1 MTSFHGVISFTGRLA
16 SMKRS
21 QAFAIVRQQGG
32 TPRRGVTKA
41 TTLLVVGQ
49 LGWPLMDDGQPSNS
63 LKRAKSLQLPIIN
76 EVRFLELAGLRAAEV
91 DTPAFSKD
99 KLMALTLLVEDDIE
113 RLVDIGL
120 LRPTDNLFCF
130 RDISAARQLAKLS
143 ASGVKLSKIVKSLAQ
158 IRKWLPEAD
167 LPNVKL
173 VLEGEALELRRF
185 DGRVNPRGQFLLP
198 LDVSTEDAD
207 ALVEEAQVA
216 AEQKRWEDAERC
228 YRRAISADHN
238 DPVILFDLADLVRGQ
253 GRPTEAEKLY
263 RSAVRLDPH
272 FAEGWYNLSDLL
284 DAREAVD
291 EAIECLER
299 SITADPEYA
308 DAHFNLGLLLQK
320 RGHFEEA
327 TRCWR
332 RYLDLDDNS
341 EWSKKAR
348 RALKY
353 CETMAHATN

>member
-1 MTSFHGVISFTGRLA
+1 MTSLQGVISFTGRLA
-16 SMKRS
+16 SMQRS
-21 QAFAIVRQQGG
+21 QAFAIVRQRGG

-76 EVRFLELAGLRAAEV
+76 EPRFLEHAGLHEAEV
-91 DTPAFSKD
+91 DTAAYTID
-99 KLMALTLLVEDDIE
+99 KVMALTSLSEVDVE
-113 RLVDIGL
+113 RLIDIGL
-120 LRPTDNLFCF
+120 LRPTDNLFRF
-130 RDISAARQLAKLS
+130 RDISAARQLAKL
-143 ASGVKLSKIVKSLAQ
+143 AANGVKLSKIVKSLAQ

-167 LPNVKL
+167 LPNVNL
-173 VLEGEALELRRF
+173 VSEGAALELRRF

-198 LDVSTEDAD
+198 LDMWTEDAD
-207 ALVEEAQVA
+207 ALIEEAQVA

-238 DPVILFDLADLVRGQ
+238 DPVILFDLADLIRGQ
-253 GRPTEAEKLY
+253 GRHTEAEKLY

-299 SITADPEYA
+299 SIEANPEYA

-320 RGHFEEA
+320 RGQFEKA

-332 RYLDLDDNS
+332 RYLDLDENS

-353 CETMAHATN
+353 CETMAQATN

>member
-1 MTSFHGVISFTGRLA
+1 MTSLHGVISFTGRLA

-76 EVRFLELAGLRAAEV
+76 EPRFLELAGLRAAEV
-91 DTPAFSKD
+91 DTPVFSKD

-113 RLVDIGL
+113 CLVDIGL
-120 LRPTDNLFCF
+120 LRPTDNLFRF
-130 RDISAARQLAKLS
+130 RDISAGRQLAKLS
-143 ASGVKLSKIVKSLAQ
+143 ANGVKLSKIVKSLAQ

-173 VLEGEALELRRF
+173 VPEGEALELRQF
-185 DGRVNPRGQFLLP
+185 NGRVNPHGQFLLP
-198 LDVSTEDAD
+198 LDMSTEDAD

-216 AEQKRWEDAERC
+216 AEQERLEDAERF
-228 YRRAISADHN
+228 YRRAMSADHK
-238 DPVILFDLADLVRGQ
+238 DPVIPFDLADLIRGQ
-253 GRPTEAEKLY
+253 GRHAEAEKLY

-272 FAEGWYNLSDLL
+272 FAEAWYNLSDIL
-284 DAREAVD
+284 DARDYLD
-291 EAIECLER
+291 EAIKCLER
-299 SITADPEYA
+299 SIKANPEYA

-320 RGHFEEA
+320 SSRFEEA

-353 CETMAHATN
+353 CEMAHATN

>member
-1 MTSFHGVISFTGRLA
+1 
-16 SMKRS
+16 MKRS
-21 QAFAIVRQQGG
+21 QAFAIVRQRGG
-32 TPRRGVTKA
+32 TPRRGVTNA

-49 LGWPLMDDGQPSNS
+49 LGWPLMDDGRPSNS
-63 LKRAKSLQLPIIN
+63 LKRAKSLQLPIVN
-76 EVRFLELAGLRAAEV
+76 EPSFLELAGLRPNV
-91 DTPAFSKD
+91 DDMPAYSIN
-99 KLMALTLLVEDDIE
+99 KLMALTSLSEDEIE

-120 LRPTDNLFCF
+120 LRPTDNLFRF
-130 RDISAARQLAKLS
+130 RDIAAARTLVRLS
-143 ASGVKLSKIVKSLAQ
+143 RSGVKLSKIVKSLAQ

-198 LDVSTEDAD
+198 LDMSTEDAD

-238 DPVILFDLADLVRGQ
+238 DPVILFDLADLIRGQ
-253 GRPTEAEKLY
+253 GRHTEAEKLY

-284 DAREAVD
+284 DSREAVD

-299 SITADPEYA
+299 SIEADPEYA

-320 RGHFEEA
+320 RGQFEKA

-332 RYLDLDDNS
+332 RYLDLDENS

-353 CETMAHATN
+353 CETMAQATN